1 MEHVSESRKLDL
13 CKCAKRQPSGER
25 LRRVNIR
32 RNAAG
37 VGRGGGEGVGGG
49 RVIGGSTVGRH
60 HRRPTRTII
69 YGQARAMLRA
79 PDPDKSHVFLW
90 ALSTMFTY

>member
-1 MEHVSESRKLDL
+1 M
-13 CKCAKRQPSGER
+13 
-25 LRRVNIR
+25 
-32 RNAAG
+32 
-37 VGRGGGEGVGGG
+37 GGG

-79 PDPDKSHVFLW
+79 ADPDKSHVFLW
-90 ALSTMFTY
+90 GLSTMFTFYFYAGEPVWPSGKALGY